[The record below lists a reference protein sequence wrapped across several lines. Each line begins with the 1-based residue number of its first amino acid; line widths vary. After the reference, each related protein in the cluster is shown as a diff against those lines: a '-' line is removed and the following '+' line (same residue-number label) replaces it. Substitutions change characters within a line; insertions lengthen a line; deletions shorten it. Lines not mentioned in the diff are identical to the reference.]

1 MRRHQ
6 PNRKK
11 NPFITR
17 SLIRRNYKQGRNN
30 QVPDEL
36 LSTIVTLQKQGIE
49 GDHNAVQKAFD
60 ILEEIRR
67 LYPTN
72 HLVEAYYGSVLTLLG
87 RDALEPMERLEKVR
101 NGLKFMDNGVQNEPD
116 NIDIRI
122 IRGYVCLRLPE
133 VFFHR
138 TQTAVDDFTYI
149 ITRYETEPNIISDT
163 FYRQILRDLKQ
174 AYRTLGR
181 EPDANSIQQK
191 IDLQAGYEGGESS

>member
-1 MRRHQ
+1 MRHQ

-11 NPFITR
+11 NPFISR
-17 SLIRRNYKQGRNN
+17 SLIRRNYKQGRNS

-36 LSTIVTLQKQGIE
+36 LATIVTLQKQGIE

-60 ILEEIRR
+60 ILEEIR
-67 LYPTN
+67 LFYPTN

-101 NGLKFMDNGVQNEPD
+101 NGLKFMDNAVQNEPD

-163 FYRQILRDLKQ
+163 FYRKILRDLKQ

-181 EPDANSIQQK
+181 DPDANSIQQK